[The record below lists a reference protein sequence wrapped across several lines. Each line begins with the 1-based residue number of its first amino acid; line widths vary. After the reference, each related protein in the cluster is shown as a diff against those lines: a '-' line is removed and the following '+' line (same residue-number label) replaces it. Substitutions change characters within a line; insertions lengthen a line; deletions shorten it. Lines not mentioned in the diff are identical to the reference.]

1 VGRIAMKSE
10 EDWRRWF
17 DDYRRFIVHQAVVAE
32 ASGAAL
38 FCVGTE
44 LSGTEGREK
53 EWRRTIAAVRLATGA
68 PLTYAANWAAN
79 APKVPFW
86 DALDAVGVDF
96 YDSLGKDA
104 KLSDKALEAG
114 VKAAVKPLA
123 ALAASAKKPVI
134 FTEAGYP
141 PVKSAWIAPHDEDS
155 GRPAGPE
162 DAARSVAAVFRALEK
177 ETWWKGVYWWKAF
190 SDGRPARPGEKG
202 YNVIGTP
209 AEKVIAD
216 GFKGIAGR
224 E

>member
-1 VGRIAMKSE
+1 
-10 EDWRRWF
+10 
-17 DDYRRFIVHQAVVAE
+17 
-32 ASGAAL
+32 
-38 FCVGTE
+38 
-44 LSGTEGREK
+44 
-53 EWRRTIAAVRLATGA
+53 VR
-68 PLTYAANWAAN
+68 
-79 APKVPFW
+79 
-86 DALDAVGVDF
+86 
-96 YDSLGKDA
+96 
-104 KLSDKALEAG
+104 
-114 VKAAVKPLA
+114 AAVKPLA
-123 ALAASAKKPVI
+123 ALAASAKKPVV

-202 YNVIGTP
+202 FNVMGTP

-216 GFKGIAGR
+216 GFKSIAGR